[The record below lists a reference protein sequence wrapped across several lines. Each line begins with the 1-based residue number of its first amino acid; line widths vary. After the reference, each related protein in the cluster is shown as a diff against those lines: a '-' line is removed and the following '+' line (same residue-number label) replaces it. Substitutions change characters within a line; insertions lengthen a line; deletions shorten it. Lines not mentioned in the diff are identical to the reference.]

1 MTPEEQQ
8 SRRHDK
14 EDPAESVKY
23 IFRKD
28 ELVDKLKEVNE
39 ETSGNKID
47 LQARCAKHNIAT
59 FEMRKKIIEGWE
71 GKPKGMLQLLWERG
85 FLNISLPTAEVWKA
99 YPEKGRK
106 DEYGDLEEGTSL
118 KEMVGNLTDFV
129 NEKTLL
135 QLHAEARSIQSGC
148 EIILIRSP
156 KCHPEVAGEGIEYDW
171 AAAKNKYRSTKLCR
185 KKGAKNFT
193 ELVVECLGSISMKQR
208 LAFSA
213 RARQYMVAYDTLAHW
228 ESLDDDVKGDEKLP
242 ETSANLLD
250 RVVKKFKSH
259 RGVGHDGS
267 WVTKIVSAMSQR
279 GAHNL

>member
-85 FLNISLPTAEVWKA
+85 FLNTSLPTAEVWKA
-99 YPEKGRK
+99 
-106 DEYGDLEEGTSL
+106 
-118 KEMVGNLTDFV
+118 DFV

-228 ESLDDDVKGDEKLP
+228 KSLDDDVKGDEKLP

-259 RGVGHDGS
+259 RGVGHDGG